1 MWCLCWHAQVA
12 IEPNLREK
20 YVQTIKD
27 CLSPG
32 ARYLLSVVEHPPFP
46 DGRLGPPYS
55 IPESEV
61 RRLYAE
67 DFEIEVLPPI
77 EVGEEVHSSGGT
89 LGEHDY
95 LLTLK

>member
-1 MWCLCWHAQVA
+1 
-12 IEPNLREK
+12 
-20 YVQTIKD
+20 
-27 CLSPG
+27 
-32 ARYLLSVVEHPPFP
+32 
-46 DGRLGPPYS
+46 
-55 IPESEV
+55 V